1 MSNNRHI
8 VGVQF
13 STFTRAVQFLCEEL
27 ALEYSL
33 GADYQGI
40 HYGMRTTE
48 LKSLNP
54 FGKVPVLIEGDK
66 ILYESVAICRY
77 LDNQYNQSQLQLHNT
92 WMRAQVDQW
101 CAVIA
106 QYVDKAIVRDFLLE
120 YRFPKGEN
128 GSVRMDVV
136 AAAIPNILE
145 VVALLEQQLDENNY
159 LVANQFSLAD
169 ILLTPMLHYLLQ
181 VPNNDKLV
189 ASTSVLR
196 SYLARILERPSA
208 QKVFS

>member
-40 HYGMRTTE
+40 HYGMRTAE
-48 LKSLNP
+48 LRSLNP

-77 LDNQYNQSQLQLHNT
+77 LDNKYNQSQLQLHNT
-92 WMRAQVDQW
+92 WMQAQVDQW

-136 AAAIPNILE
+136 AEAIPKILE
-145 VVALLEQQLDENNY
+145 VVVLLEWQLGENNY

-169 ILLTPMLHYLLQ
+169 ILLAPMLHYLLQ

-189 ASTSVLR
+189 APASVLR
-196 SYLARILERPSA
+196 SYVARILERPSA